1 MMTTTKLSISAAF
14 IATAILSTSAFAHGR
29 DRDGWHEHRHHHR
42 HHQRMEYVPAQV
54 VYAQPRVIY
63 AAPPA
68 VYRKRVVYQAAPV
81 YYDRPVAYTSY
92 NSNRLAGQAIG
103 AVAGGVIGNQFGH
116 GHIAPTAFGAVVGG
130 ILGGNLME

>member
-1 MMTTTKLSISAAF
+1 MTTTKLSISAAF

-29 DRDGWHEHRHHHR
+29 DREEWREHR
-42 HHQRMEYVPAQV
+42 HHQRMEYVPVRV

-63 AAPPA
+63 AAPQ
-68 VYRKRVVYQAAPV
+68 RVVYQSAPV
-81 YYDRPVAYTSY
+81 YYERPVAYTSY